1 MKKINYINVS
11 VANVQKVKKH
21 VFSLPKNLQWRYY
34 SLINK
39 LSNNFYG
46 SCKSLNDNELAQY
59 RSIVGNEGVFK
70 FKKKG

>member
-1 MKKINYINVS
+1 MSKTNYIVVNR
-11 VANVQKVKKH
+11 AEIQKVKKH
-21 VFSLPKNLQWRYY
+21 VFSLPIYQQGRYR

-59 RSIVGNEGVFK
+59 YSIVGAPGVFK
-70 FKKKG
+70 FKKR